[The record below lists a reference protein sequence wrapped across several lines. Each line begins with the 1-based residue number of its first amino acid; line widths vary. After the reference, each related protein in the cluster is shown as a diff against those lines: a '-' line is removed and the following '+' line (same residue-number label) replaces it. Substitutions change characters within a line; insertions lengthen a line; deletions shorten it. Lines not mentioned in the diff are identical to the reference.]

1 MNCKLFIVGALFLAL
16 GFMAKAQ
23 ERENTYTVS
32 LKQAQEYALERNKQL
47 QNVRNDVQIAAE
59 QFKQA
64 RGQGLPQINGSLDY
78 MTNFNYEAMLNF
90 GGGGESTPPDINFGL
105 LDPGD
110 LEILKLLESMSAPSA
125 TSIKM
130 TDQSNAQIQVSQLIF
145 GGQYW
150 VGLETA
156 KIAQILARQNV
167 KLTELDVL
175 ENVAN
180 TYQLILAT
188 ENILKVIERNIS
200 NLEDIKQHTQNM
212 YAAGM
217 AEQTDVDQ
225 ISISLSGL
233 KNQQNAMQRSISLN
247 YNMLRYQMGV
257 HFDKE
262 IVLTESLSDIMEA
275 LESSTGLTMEF
286 NIAQN
291 PSYQIIETQV
301 EMQEK
306 MIDMEK
312 WAYAPTLT
320 GFYSYTEKIMTS
332 GFDLSPNNAAG
343 LNLSIP
349 IFSSGVRKANLS
361 RARIELDKANRSK
374 EMLSEQLQLQNN
386 QLRYELANAYENY
399 NTQKSNVSV
408 AERVLASMQNKYRQG
423 LVSSLD
429 LTQANTNYLLA
440 ESNYLNSAIDL
451 MQSNLKLEKLYNNL

>member
-1 MNCKLFIVGALFLAL
+1 MNYKLFIVGGLFLGL
-16 GFMAKAQ
+16 SLMAKAQ
-23 ERENTYTVS
+23 DNTYTVS
-32 LKQAQEYALERNKQL
+32 LKQAQELALERNKEL
-47 QNVRNDVQIAAE
+47 QNVRNDVKLAAE
-59 QFKQA
+59 QYREA
-64 RGQGLPQINGSLDY
+64 RGHGLPQINGKMDY
-78 MTNFNYEAMLNF
+78 MTNFNYEAMLSF
-90 GGGGESTPPDINFGL
+90 GGGGESFPPDIDFSL

-110 LEILKLLESMSAPSA
+110 YEILKLLEQMSGPSS

-130 TDQSNAQIQVSQLIF
+130 TDQSNVQIQVSQLIF

-156 KIAQILARQNV
+156 KIAQLLAKQNV

-188 ENILKVIERNIS
+188 NEILEVLDRNIS
-200 NLEDIKQHTQNM
+200 NLEAIKQHTQNM

-225 ISISLSGL
+225 ISISISQLT
-233 KNQQNAMQRSISLN
+233 NQQKAMQRSISLN
-247 YNMLRYQMGV
+247 YNMLRYQMGID
-257 HFDKE
+257 FNKE
-262 IVLTESLSDIMEA
+262 IELTDTLENIMEA
-275 LESSTGLTMEF
+275 LETNSALMMEF
-286 NIAQN
+286 NMTQN
-291 PSYQIIETQV
+291 PSYQLIETQV
-301 EMQEK
+301 DIQNK

-320 GFYSYTEKIMTS
+320 GFYSYTKKILTT
-332 GFDLSPNNAAG
+332 GFDISPNNAAG

-361 RARIELDKANRSK
+361 KARIELDKVNRSK
-374 EMLSEQLQLQNN
+374 DMVEVQLQLQNN
-386 QLRYELANAYENY
+386 QLRYELASAYENY
-399 NTQKSNVSV
+399 NTQKNNVSV
-408 AERVLASMQNKYRQG
+408 ATRVLESIQNKYKQG

-429 LTQANTNYLLA
+429 LTQANTNYLQA
-440 ESNYLNSAIDL
+440 ESNYLTSAIDL

>member
-1 MNCKLFIVGALFLAL
+1 MNFKFLIIGALFCSFGLSVN
-16 GFMAKAQ
+16 AQ
-23 ERENTYTVS
+23 ENAYTVS
-32 LKQAQEYALERNKQL
+32 LKEAQQLALERNREL
-47 QNVRNDVQIAAE
+47 QNVRNDVQIADQ

-64 RGQGLPQINGSLDY
+64 RGQGLPQISGTLDY
-78 MTNFNYEAMLNF
+78 MTNFNYEAMLSF
-90 GGGGESTPPDINFGL
+90 GGGGESTTPDINYNV

-110 LEILKLLESMSAPSA
+110 YEILKLLQSMNSPSS

-130 TDQSNAQIQVSQLIF
+130 TDQSNAQVQVSQLIF

-156 KIAQILARQNV
+156 KIAQLLAKQNV

-188 ENILKVIERNIS
+188 ENILEVLQRNIS
-200 NLEDIKQHTQNM
+200 NLEDIKGHTQNM

-233 KNQQNAMQRSISLN
+233 KNQLNAMQRSISLN
-247 YNMLRYQMGV
+247 YNMLRYQMGID
-257 HFDKE
+257 FDKE
-262 IVLTESLSDIMEA
+262 IVLTDSMDEIMA
-275 LESSTGLTMEF
+275 QLETVSGLTLEF
-286 NIAQN
+286 NLAQN

-361 RARIELDKANRSK
+361 KAKIELDKANRSK

-399 NTQKSNVSV
+399 NTQKNNVSV
-408 AERVLASMQNKYRQG
+408 AERVLSSMQNKYKQG

-429 LTQANTNYLLA
+429 LTQANSNYLQA

>member
-1 MNCKLFIVGALFLAL
+1 MNYKIFIVGALFL
-16 GFMAKAQ
+16 GFSFTAKTQ
-23 ERENTYTVS
+23 ENTYTVS
-32 LKQAQEYALERNKQL
+32 MKEAQEYALDRNKQL

-90 GGGGESTPPDINFGL
+90 GGGGESTPPDINYGL

-110 LEILKLLESMSAPSA
+110 LEILKLLQKMNAPSA

-150 VGLETA
+150 IGLETA
-156 KIAQILARQNV
+156 KIAQILAQQNV

-188 ENILKVIERNIS
+188 EDIMKVIDRNIS

-247 YNMLRYQMGV
+247 YNMLRYQMGID
-257 HFDKE
+257 FDKE
-262 IVLTESLSDIMEA
+262 IVLSDSLNTIMTA
-275 LESSTGLTMEF
+275 LETSTGLTMEF

-306 MIDMEK
+306 MINMEK

-320 GFYSYTEKIMTS
+320 GFYSYTEKLMTS

-361 RARIELDKANRSK
+361 KARIELDKANRSK

-399 NTQKSNVSV
+399 NTQKNNVLV
-408 AERVLASMQNKYRQG
+408 AERVLSSIQNKYKQG

-429 LTQANTNYLLA
+429 LTQANTNYLQA

>member
-1 MNCKLFIVGALFLAL
+1 MNYKIFIVGALFL
-16 GFMAKAQ
+16 GFSFSAKTQ
-23 ERENTYTVS
+23 ENTYTVS
-32 LKQAQEYALERNKQL
+32 MKEAQEYALDRNKQL

-59 QFKQA
+59 QFRQA

-90 GGGGESTPPDINFGL
+90 GGGGESTPPDINYGL

-110 LEILKLLESMSAPSA
+110 LEILKLLQKMNAPSA

-150 VGLETA
+150 IGLETA
-156 KIAQILARQNV
+156 KIAQILAQQNV

-188 ENILKVIERNIS
+188 EDIMKVIDRNIS

-247 YNMLRYQMGV
+247 YNMLRYQMGID
-257 HFDKE
+257 FDKE
-262 IVLTESLSDIMEA
+262 IVLTDSLNTIMTA
-275 LESSTGLTMEF
+275 LETSTGLTMEF

-306 MIDMEK
+306 MINMEK

-320 GFYSYTEKIMTS
+320 GFYSYTEKLMTS
-332 GFDLSPNNAAG
+332 GFDISPNNAAG

-361 RARIELDKANRSK
+361 KARIELDKANRSK

-399 NTQKSNVSV
+399 NTQKNNVLV
-408 AERVLASMQNKYRQG
+408 AERVLSSIQNKYKQG

-429 LTQANTNYLLA
+429 LTQANTNYLQA
-440 ESNYLNSAIDL
+440 ESNYLNSSIDL

>member
-1 MNCKLFIVGALFLAL
+1 MNCKLFIAGVLLVGFSFSAI
-16 GFMAKAQ
+16 AQ
-23 ERENTYTVS
+23 ENTYTIS
-32 LKQAQEYALERNKQL
+32 LKEAQEMALERNKEL

-59 QFKQA
+59 QYKQA
-64 RGQGLPQINGSLDY
+64 RGQGLPQINGTLDY

-90 GGGGESTPPDINFGL
+90 GGGGESAPPDINYNV

-110 LEILKLLESMSAPSA
+110 YEILKLLESMNSPGG

-145 GGQYW
+145 GGQFW

-156 KIAQILARQNV
+156 KIAQILAKQNV

-188 ENILKVIERNIS
+188 ENILEVLERNIS
-200 NLEDIKQHTQNM
+200 NLEDIKGHTQNM
-212 YAAGM
+212 YSAGM

-233 KNQQNAMQRSISLN
+233 KNQLNAMQRSISLN

-257 HFDKE
+257 NFDKE
-262 IVLTESLSDIMEA
+262 IVLTDSMNTIMEE
-275 LESSTGLTMEF
+275 LESESGLIMEF
-286 NIAQN
+286 NMLQN

-301 EMQEK
+301 ELQER

-361 RARIELDKANRSK
+361 KARIELDKANRSK
-374 EMLSEQLQLQNN
+374 EMVSEQLQLQNN

-408 AERVLASMQNKYRQG
+408 AERVLSSMQNKYKQG

-429 LTQANTNYLLA
+429 LTQANTNYLQA

>member
-1 MNCKLFIVGALFLAL
+1 MNYKLFIVGALLLSF
-16 GFMAKAQ
+16 GFIAKAQ
-23 ERENTYTVS
+23 EGTFTIS
-32 LKQAQEYALERNKQL
+32 LKQAQDFALERNKDL

-59 QFKQA
+59 QYKEA
-64 RGQGLPQINGSLDY
+64 RGQGLPQVNGTLDY

-90 GGGGESTPPDINFGL
+90 GGGGESTPPDINFSV

-110 LEILKLLESMSAPSA
+110 YEILKLLQSMNSPSG

-130 TDQSNAQIQVSQLIF
+130 TDQANAKITVSQLIF

-156 KIAQILARQNV
+156 KIAQILAKQNV

-188 ENILKVIERNIS
+188 EEIMEVIERNIT
-200 NLEDIKQHTQNM
+200 NLEEIKQHTQNM
-212 YAAGM
+212 YSAGM

-233 KNQQNAMQRSISLN
+233 KNQQNAMQRSIRLN

-257 HFDKE
+257 DFDKDIE
-262 IVLTESLSDIMEA
+262 LTDSLGNIMMA
-275 LESSTGLTMEF
+275 LESTTGLTMEF
-286 NIAQN
+286 NMEQN

-306 MIDMEK
+306 MINMEK
-312 WAYAPTLT
+312 WAYAPTLS

-361 RARIELDKANRSK
+361 KARIELDKANRTK
-374 EMLSEQLQLQNN
+374 EMVSEQLQLQNN
-386 QLRYELANAYENY
+386 QLRFELANAYENY
-399 NTQKSNVSV
+399 ITQKNNVSV
-408 AERVLASMQNKYRQG
+408 AERVLSSMQNKYRQG

-429 LTQANTNYLLA
+429 LTQANTNYLQA
-440 ESNYLNSAIDL
+440 ESNYLNSTIDL